1 MGNGKFL
8 QFLTL
13 LLCLCSGYFTYKAYS
28 DVQQV
33 KEENAILHEALDSL
47 LVGSTMTSP
56 DAETDP
62 LSAASS
68 ISAFMDEIITDAHK
82 EYRAGKKANA
92 KEKLGVKVKS
102 SYRMEDRYVSFR
114 VEDPDVRGNAEGIV
128 KLDIT
133 IGVLGDVKSAKLN
146 SASTIT
152 DEEVIE
158 ACKKA
163 ALKTDFN
170 YNSDAPKLQRGTIT
184 YTFYR

>member
-1 MGNGKFL
+1 M
-8 QFLTL
+8 TL
-13 LLCLCSGYFTYKAYS
+13 LLCLCFGYFTCKTYK
-28 DVQQV
+28 DVQHV
-33 KEENAILHEALDSL
+33 KAENVILHEALDSL

-56 DAETDP
+56 DAEPDP

-68 ISAFMDEIITDAHK
+68 ISAFMDELITDAHK

-128 KLDIT
+128 KLDIA
-133 IGVLGDVKSAKLN
+133 IDKWGQVKSAKLN

-163 ALKTDFN
+163 ALKTDFSSN
-170 YNSDAPKLQRGTIT
+170 YDVTIQRGTIT

>member
-1 MGNGKFL
+1 MGDGKFL

-13 LLCLCSGYFTYKAYS
+13 LLCLCFGYFTCKTYKE
-28 DVQQV
+28 VQHV
-33 KEENAILHEALDSL
+33 KEENAILRENLDSL
-47 LVGSTMTSP
+47 LGRPTMTSP
-56 DAETDP
+56 AAGQDT

-92 KEKLGVKVKS
+92 KKALRIQVKS
-102 SYRMEDRYVSFR
+102 SYRMEDRYVMTH
-114 VEDPDVRGNAEGIV
+114 VKEPEVRGNAEGIV
-128 KLDIT
+128 KLDIA
-133 IGVLGDVKSAKLN
+133 IDKLGDVKSAKLN

-163 ALKTDFN
+163 ALRTDFN
-170 YNSDAPKLQRGTIT
+170 FNPDAPNLQRGTIT

>member
-13 LLCLCSGYFTYKAYS
+13 LLCLCFGYFTYKAYS

-56 DAETDP
+56 DAEQDP

-68 ISAFMDEIITDAHK
+68 ISAFVDEIITDAHK
-82 EYRAGKKANA
+82 EYRAGKKADA

-114 VEDPDVRGNAEGIV
+114 VKDPDVRGNAEGIV
-128 KLDIT
+128 KLDIA
-133 IGVLGDVKSAKLN
+133 INELGNVNSAKLN

>member
-1 MGNGKFL
+1 M
-8 QFLTL
+8 TL
-13 LLCLCSGYFTYKAYS
+13 LLCLCFGYFTYKAYS

-56 DAETDP
+56 DVEPDP

-68 ISAFMDEIITDAHK
+68 ISAFMDELITDAHK

-128 KLDIT
+128 KLDIA
-133 IGVLGDVKSAKLN
+133 IDKWGQVKSAKLN

-163 ALKTDFN
+163 ALKTDFSSN
-170 YNSDAPKLQRGTIT
+170 YDVTIQRGTIT

>member
-8 QFLTL
+8 QILTL
-13 LLCLCSGYFTYKAYS
+13 LLCLCFGYFTCKTYK
-28 DVQQV
+28 DVQHV
-33 KEENAILHEALDSL
+33 KAENAILHEALDSL

-56 DAETDP
+56 DAEPDP

-68 ISAFMDEIITDAHK
+68 ISAFVDELITDAHK

-114 VEDPDVRGNAEGIV
+114 VEDPDVHGNAEGIV

-133 IGVLGDVKSAKLN
+133 ISQSGDVKSAKLN
-146 SASTIT
+146 SASTVT

-163 ALKTDFN
+163 ALKAGFN
-170 YNSDAPKLQRGTIT
+170 YNFDAPKLQRGTIT

>member
-13 LLCLCSGYFTYKAYS
+13 LLCLCFGYFTYKAYS

-56 DAETDP
+56 DAEPDP

-68 ISAFMDEIITDAHK
+68 ISAFVDEIITDAHK

-92 KEKLGVKVKS
+92 KDKLMIQVKS
-102 SYRMEDRYVSFR
+102 SYRMEDRYVCYR
-114 VEDPDVRGNAEGIV
+114 VEDPEVRGNAEGIV

-133 IGVLGDVKSAKLN
+133 IGNLGNVKSAKLN
-146 SASTIT
+146 SASTVT

-170 YNSDAPKLQRGTIT
+170 YNPDAPKLQRGTIT

>member
-13 LLCLCSGYFTYKAYS
+13 LLCLCFGYFTYKAYS

-56 DAETDP
+56 DAEPDP
-62 LSAASS
+62 LSA
-68 ISAFMDEIITDAHK
+68 
-82 EYRAGKKANA
+82 
-92 KEKLGVKVKS
+92 
-102 SYRMEDRYVSFR
+102 
-114 VEDPDVRGNAEGIV
+114 
-128 KLDIT
+128 
-133 IGVLGDVKSAKLN
+133 
-146 SASTIT
+146 ASTIT

-163 ALKTDFN
+163 ALRTDFSSN
-170 YNSDAPKLQRGTIT
+170 YDVTIQRGTIT

>member
-13 LLCLCSGYFTYKAYS
+13 LLCLCFGYFTYKAYS

-47 LVGSTMTSP
+47 LGSPTMTSP
-56 DAETDP
+56 AAGQNP
-62 LSAASS
+62 LSATSS
-68 ISAFMDEIITDAHK
+68 ISAFMDELITDAHK
-82 EYRAGKKANA
+82 EYRAGKKADA

-114 VEDPDVRGNAEGIV
+114 VEDPDMRGNAEGIV

-133 IGVLGDVKSAKLN
+133 IDKWGDVKSAKLN
-146 SASTIT
+146 SASTIK

-163 ALKTDFN
+163 ALKTDFSSN
-170 YNSDAPKLQRGTIT
+170 YDVTIQRGTIT

>member
-8 QFLTL
+8 QILTL
-13 LLCLCSGYFTYKAYS
+13 LLCLCLGYFTYKAYS

-56 DAETDP
+56 DAEPDP

>member
-1 MGNGKFL
+1 MRNTQGFP
-8 QFLTL
+8 
-13 LLCLCSGYFTYKAYS
+13 
-28 DVQQV
+28 
-33 KEENAILHEALDSL
+33 
-47 LVGSTMTSP
+47 P
-56 DAETDP
+56 DP
-62 LSAASS
+62 
-68 ISAFMDEIITDAHK
+68 
-82 EYRAGKKANA
+82 
-92 KEKLGVKVKS
+92 KS
-102 SYRMEDRYVSFR
+102 SYRMEDRYVSYR
-114 VEDPDVRGNAEGIV
+114 VKDPDVRGNAEGIV

>member
-8 QFLTL
+8 QILTL
-13 LLCLCSGYFTYKAYS
+13 LLCLCLGYFTYKAYS

-56 DAETDP
+56 DAEPDP

-68 ISAFMDEIITDAHK
+68 ISAFMDELITDAHK